1 MWETTGR
8 VPKQTPRDVKEQV
21 LSIKAEH
28 ETWGAGRILA
38 EMERRALSDNRLSPA
53 VSEPT
58 IRRILARD
66 WSKLAEERRRE
77 YRQIHWPATFERGD
91 LPWEAAP
98 ACFQLLRLYGREHKR
113 RPTVRMG
120 RWYWRLGEVAPGASE
135 LDKARTAR
143 FLAGLEA
150 AGHLTLTWTEAVEA
164 WLMAGADKK
173 APDWTVSFTKDPDQ
187 EGKVPEAAL
196 EYLAEKAR
204 AGVAIPPEMSR
215 LIAEREGRPPTGH
228 SQGP

>member
-1 MWETTGR
+1 
-8 VPKQTPRDVKEQV
+8 VPKQTPREVTEQIM
-21 LSIKAEH
+21 SIKAGH
-28 ETWGAGRILA
+28 ETWGAGRILV
-38 EMERRALSDNRLSPA
+38 ELERRAVNENRPIPP

-66 WSKLAEERRRE
+66 WLRLAEERRGE

-91 LPWEAAP
+91 LPWEAAA
-98 ACFQLLRLYGREHKR
+98 ACFQLLRLYGREHKE

-150 AGHLTLTWTEAVEA
+150 ADQLTLTLTEGVEA

-173 APDWTVSFTKDPDQ
+173 APDWTVS
-187 EGKVPEAAL
+187 L
-196 EYLAEKAR
+196 
-204 AGVAIPPEMSR
+204 
-215 LIAEREGRPPTGH
+215 
-228 SQGP
+228 